1 MFLPGWRRHLESSC
15 MWRPRQVCVGN
26 LGPSISMV
34 FLQKS
39 SNRGDTAIAKH
50 ADRSG
55 HSVRNGGRTVSIS
68 YDGVF
73 LIFSAI
79 RFTQTAG
86 LNVWFLVVVLT
97 NIQSNF
103 EWDRVTMLRENCFRV
118 DTRVELIVREKS
130 ALDNDPCACFEVNKV
145 NSKFS
150 VHNLPLEITVCDQ
163 QVQIYRSFLFLTA
176 RFPYTSRVIWGIFL
190 SQHGPFCHICPALL
204 FVTL

>member
-1 MFLPGWRRHLESSC
+1 M
-15 MWRPRQVCVGN
+15 
-26 LGPSISMV
+26 
-34 FLQKS
+34 
-39 SNRGDTAIAKH
+39 
-50 ADRSG
+50 
-55 HSVRNGGRTVSIS
+55 SIS

-73 LIFSAI
+73 LNFSAI

-86 LNVWFLVVVLT
+86 LNVWSLVVVPT

-103 EWDRVTMLRENCFRV
+103 EWDRVTRLRENCFRV
-118 DTRVELIVREKS
+118 DTRVKLIVREKS
-130 ALDNDPCACFEVNKV
+130 AFDNDRCACFEVNKV